1 MTDKIFRGLEL
12 QKYSNEA
19 NWAQD
24 GHILMQPVS
33 HFNYFVR
40 GLLQICSYL
49 VQQLPTRYRVLINPD
64 IFLSAFTMEDE
75 DGKRM
80 QAKSWVGAPDG
91 SAYDTNLDAG
101 AETTMDTPMDTS
113 SDQEQPD
120 NNVHAGMGVGQAGI
134 HTGQMNSIVVRRS
147 FALKWIERQQR
158 RYEFLPISVEK
169 EPNWEL
175 LRNRIIHGPH
185 GARQI
190 KTAKAKGKKSSG
202 KFDLSVKSTTADN
215 DINFAETNNNVAS
228 GSGPKL
234 SKLHLIIYD
243 RVTNVECT

>member
-1 MTDKIFRGLEL
+1 VLLYLTENLFRGLEL

-24 GHILMQPVS
+24 GHVLMQPVS

-75 DGKRM
+75 DGKRV
-80 QAKSWVGAPDG
+80 QAKPWVGAPDG
-91 SAYDTNLDAG
+91 SAYDTTPDTG
-101 AETTMDTPMDTS
+101 VETATDGPMDTS
-113 SDQEQPD
+113 STREQPD
-120 NNVHAGMGVGQAGI
+120 IKVQAHQGVGQAGI
-134 HTGQMNSIVVRRS
+134 HTGQLNSIVVRRS
-147 FALKWIERQQR
+147 FALKWIERQQK

-169 EPNWEL
+169 EPDWEL

-190 KTAKAKGKKSSG
+190 KTAKAKKSSG
-202 KFDLSVKSTTADN
+202 TFKLSVKVSTTDTIFN
-215 DINFAETNNNVAS
+215 AETNKNVAS
-228 GSGPKL
+228 GTAGPKS
-234 SKLHLIIYD
+234 SKLAIFSNTCHGY
-243 RVTNVECT
+243 